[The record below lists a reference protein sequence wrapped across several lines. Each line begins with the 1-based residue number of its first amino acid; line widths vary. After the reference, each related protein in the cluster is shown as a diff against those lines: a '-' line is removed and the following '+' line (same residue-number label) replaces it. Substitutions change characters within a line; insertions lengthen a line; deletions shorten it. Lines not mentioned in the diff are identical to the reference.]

1 MVVMERAIG
10 TFELISVARG
20 VATVDAMLKAANVK
34 LFHASPICPGKYLI
48 VVWGQ
53 VGAVRNALNAGKQ
66 VAEEMLTDEMLL
78 PNVHPSVFPALACTT
93 EVGDMG
99 ALGVVEALA
108 APCIIEAAD
117 AAAKAAKVVLIE
129 IRLGRGMGAKSFF
142 SMGGDISEVKIALTV
157 AKELV
162 ASKGL
167 LVDTS
172 FIPNPH
178 PDLKG
183 AVL

>member
-1 MVVMERAIG
+1 
-10 TFELISVARG
+10 
-20 VATVDAMLKAANVK
+20 
-34 LFHASPICPGKYLI
+34 LI
-48 VVWGQ
+48 VVWGH
-53 VGAVRNALNAGKQ
+53 VGAVKNALNAGRQ
-66 VAEEMLTDEMLL
+66 VADEMLTDEMLL

-93 EVGDMG
+93 EVSEMG
-99 ALGVVEALA
+99 ALGVVEAMA

-117 AAAKAAKVVLIE
+117 TAAKAAKILLIE

-142 SMGGDISEVKIALTV
+142 SMGGDISEVKTALTA
-157 AKELV
+157 AKEV
-162 ASKGL
+162 IIDKGL
-167 LVDTS
+167 LVDIS

>member
-1 MVVMERAIG
+1 M
-10 TFELISVARG
+10 
-20 VATVDAMLKAANVK
+20 
-34 LFHASPICPGKYLI
+34 I
-48 VVWGQ
+48 VVWGH
-53 VGAVRNALNAGKQ
+53 VGAVKNALNAGRQ
-66 VAEEMLTDEMLL
+66 VADEMLTDEMLL

-93 EVGDMG
+93 EVSEMG
-99 ALGVVEALA
+99 ALGVVEAMA

-117 AAAKAAKVVLIE
+117 TAAKAAKILLIE

-142 SMGGDISEVKIALTV
+142 SMGGDISEVKTALTA
-157 AKELV
+157 AKEV
-162 ASKGL
+162 IIDKGL
-167 LVDTS
+167 LVDIS